1 MGSAYVRVQRGVG
14 PFLAGPLLEAS
25 RASAPSW
32 VRRAWIDCK
41 CMDCLADE
49 KVMSEGTPE
58 PRTQV
63 MILVE
68 ATWEDQSGTV
78 QSTRARME
86 NRSASGACIRLKNRI
101 EVGTRLTIQWRWEE
115 FAGTARYCR
124 CEGRE
129 YLVGIQRD
137 KVPLVASKDLA
148 TKEDSRNE
156 DAPKSSTAIAAAPMR
171 KLAEQQ
177 ATKPAEVPGD
187 AQKVESVPKV
197 VMANLAS
204 ENNSDGAK
212 EEKWNKEKPAVTLT
226 EESEGLPLKEREKKQ
241 PVEGREAGKERK
253 HMRRRWFEL
262 VHKDEREDMF
272 NGNENGSGNNNSEV
286 GKRAA
291 VPAPVSVT
299 ERKARDAKAE
309 EAASEQVEL
318 LSMED
323 IYRTAG
329 IIAPR
334 KGYSINKV
342 VEMLHSE
349 HLRGLPKEMRRASVL
364 MALDAAGIPVEEV
377 LQDAKARQEAIDSY
391 ETEQRKQFEAQA
403 AQKAEENVQIQ
414 AELERVKA
422 RYGERLRRNLD
433 GMAREKATFGNWLT
447 QKQQEWQS
455 IAEAVELCSKA
466 PVPEPVGNAMP
477 EVSLVDAKGKPV

>member
-1 MGSAYVRVQRGVG
+1 M
-14 PFLAGPLLEAS
+14 E
-25 RASAPSW
+25 W
-32 VRRAWIDCK
+32 V
-41 CMDCLADE
+41 ADE

-58 PRTQV
+58 PRTPV

-68 ATWEDQSGTV
+68 ATWEDQGGTV

-86 NRSASGACIRLKNRI
+86 NRSAGGACIRLKNRI

-124 CEGRE
+124 SDGRE

-137 KVPLVASKDLA
+137 KVQIAASKDAALKGNSQNQGA
-148 TKEDSRNE
+148 AQSPPPMHTAPRGNVAEKEESR
-156 DAPKSSTAIAAAPMR
+156 
-171 KLAEQQ
+171 
-177 ATKPAEVPGD
+177 PAEIPED
-187 AQKVESVPKV
+187 TQKAESVPNPI
-197 VMANLAS
+197 MANLAS
-204 ENNSDGAK
+204 EKHSGGVK
-212 EEKWNKEKPAVTLT
+212 EEERRTETPALTQTEK
-226 EESEGLPLKEREKKQ
+226 SEGLRQKEMQRKQ
-241 PVEGREAGKERK
+241 AVETKEAGKERK

-272 NGNENGSGNNNSEV
+272 NGNENGSGNNNSEA
-286 GKRAA
+286 GKRAT
-291 VPAPVSVT
+291 VSAPVAVT
-299 ERKARDAKAE
+299 EKRARDTRAE

-342 VEMLHSE
+342 VEMVHSE

-391 ETEQRKQFEAQA
+391 EAEQRKQFDAQA

-447 QKQQEWQS
+447 LKQQEWQS

-466 PVPEPVGNAMP
+466 PAPEPASNAMP